1 MSATEN
7 IDIARIT
14 VADRLRSI
22 DMDSV
27 ERIAESIDEIGLRTP
42 ITVRASGKDLILVA
56 GAHRLEAVKR
66 LGKTKIEAF
75 VVENWNE
82 REARRWEIAENLHRA
97 GLSKLEEDEQ
107 LAEWI
112 KITEELVSSRVGTK
126 LSERGRVNEGRP
138 ESGVNAAARQLG
150 KAKTTSHRAIKIA
163 GLSAAAKKVAV
174 EQQLQ
179 NNRRAMAVAA
189 RETTAEEQIAVLK
202 GWKIKVEPD
211 TVGTMSDA
219 AARRA
224 SRIDGDVKG
233 RAAQE
238 VAEIIVEYVPA
249 DAWDGL
255 KANLYAAGAAAV
267 ANALTNIT
275 GQSIMDRRHGEAA

>member
-97 GLSKLEEDEQ
+97 DLTVLQRDEHR
-107 LAEWI
+107 AEYI
-112 KITEELVSSRVGTK
+112 KITEELQSSQVATIESKRADGK
-126 LSERGRVNEGRP
+126 GHRP
-138 ESGVNAAARQLG
+138 ESGVNAAARQIG
-150 KAKTTSHRAIKIA
+150 VDKDAAHRSIKVA
-163 GLSAAAKKVAV
+163 GLTAEAKKVAR
-174 EQQLQ
+174 EEKLD
-179 NNRRAMAVAA
+179 NNQRALLA
-189 RETTAEEQIAVLK
+189 
-202 GWKIKVEPD
+202 
-211 TVGTMSDA
+211 
-219 AARRA
+219 A
-224 SRIDGDVKG
+224 SRAAPDKQADVLRNWRKAETLPPRPLYRPDPVVAKNDPPDMYVVARQLAGKYSVIELAQLIDHLGDLIKE
-233 RAAQE
+233 R
-238 VAEIIVEYVPA
+238 
-249 DAWDGL
+249 
-255 KANLYAAGAAAV
+255 
-267 ANALTNIT
+267 
-275 GQSIMDRRHGEAA
+275 EAA